1 MFNLKIDSEKVHPW
15 KKGFFVLVPKR
26 DKHGHFT
33 NSYNIKFS
41 LYGFLTTLEI
51 VCFCGIG
58 AIALYAFGLV

>member
-1 MFNLKIDSEKVHPW
+1 MFNLRIDSNKVAPH

-26 DKHGHFT
+26 DKFGHFT
-33 NSYNIKFS
+33 NSYSVKFS

>member
-1 MFNLKIDSEKVHPW
+1 MFNLRIDSNKVASH

-26 DKHGHFT
+26 DKFGHFT
-33 NSYNIKFS
+33 NSYSVKFS

>member
-1 MFNLKIDSEKVHPW
+1 MFNLKIDSEKVAPW

-41 LYGFLTTLEI
+41 LYGFLTALEI
-51 VCFCGIG
+51 SCIG
-58 AIALYAFGLV
+58 TIGLIALYAFGAF